1 MNQVTQTP
9 LNKADATSL
18 KGKTLK
24 WRIVTEVF
32 WLVYLSQT
40 SFRVHVSNCCIVFH
54 YVWFWFQDFTA
65 IEVLCYTKAIKHKQ
79 LRCQLTLERIQ
90 FMLSDRRDSP
100 VRFPAR
106 RTEAFALVILFI
118 IRGKKIFVINY
129 SIILTATFP
138 QELISCSQNVPAL
151 FLLFLK
157 SYMGKNIN
165 FYTSS
170 QKNIL
175 SIYCVPCATS
185 HLSYLLFNP

>member
-118 IRGKKIFVINY
+118 IRGKNLCHKLLNNPNCHLPTRTYFLFPKCPSTFSFVSEELHGQKHKFLHKFTKKYTQHLLCAMRYFTSFIL
-129 SIILTATFP
+129 II
-138 QELISCSQNVPAL
+138 
-151 FLLFLK
+151 
-157 SYMGKNIN
+157 
-165 FYTSS
+165 
-170 QKNIL
+170 
-175 SIYCVPCATS
+175 
-185 HLSYLLFNP
+185 